1 LQLFGRC
8 LIKTKVIAAAAVLGI
23 TALASWSPP
32 ANAAGCLK
40 GALIGGLAGHF
51 AGHGILGAGAGCLVG
66 RHYAN
71 RAPRTQMTQS
81 QTRTVTRDYD
91 TTLNRTVTRDAS
103 TVPVMRRQQSEEIGY
118 GSSNPEPM
126 RYNRLR

>member
-1 LQLFGRC
+1 MGNGRAIRTCRSTLGWRSVFSSAASVRHDRELAFAPGLQLFGRC

-51 AGHGILGAGAGCLVG
+51 AGHGILGAGAGCLGSVLNSG
-66 RHYAN
+66 I
-71 RAPRTQMTQS
+71 PREAVS
-81 QTRTVTRDYD
+81 
-91 TTLNRTVTRDAS
+91 
-103 TVPVMRRQQSEEIGY
+103 
-118 GSSNPEPM
+118 
-126 RYNRLR
+126 